1 MELRGIPY
9 EAVPV
14 NLKTGEQ
21 KEPSFLK
28 VNSAGLVP
36 YLLLE
41 NGQKLSQ
48 SLAQI
53 SYIDDLEFAKG
64 ESVIPKAQYDRA
76 KVLELWEIIAAD
88 THPIQNLSV
97 QFRHSSN
104 PEERKKWCQDFIS
117 RGLRNYLAASQN
129 CRGAFSFG
137 DKVSLADLALIP
149 QIYNALRFDLD
160 VPRDFMPLWSL
171 YETCLA
177 TSECQKSAPE
187 QQVDAV

>member
-1 MELRGIPY
+1 MELRKISY

-21 KEPSFLK
+21 KEPSYLK

-36 YLLLE
+36 FLLLK

-53 SYIDDLEFAKG
+53 AYIDALDEAQG
-64 ESVIPKAQYDRA
+64 ELVIPTAPYDRA

-97 QFRHSSN
+97 QFRHSAK
-104 PEERKKWCQDFIS
+104 PEERKKWCQDFIA
-117 RGLRNYLAASQN
+117 RGLRNYLSASQS

-137 DKVSLADLALIP
+137 DRVSLADLALIP
-149 QIYNALRFDLD
+149 QIYNALRFELN
-160 VPRDFMPLWSL
+160 VQKDFAPLWSL
-171 YETCLA
+171 YESCLA

-187 QQVDAV
+187 QQADAV